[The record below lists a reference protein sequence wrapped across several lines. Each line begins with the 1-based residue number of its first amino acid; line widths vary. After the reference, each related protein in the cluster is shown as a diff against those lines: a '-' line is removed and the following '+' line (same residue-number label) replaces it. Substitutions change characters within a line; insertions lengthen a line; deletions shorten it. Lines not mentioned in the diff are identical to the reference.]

1 MIRFFLPQV
10 GGTQAMRTAFRVI
23 DTDKSGT
30 ITTDEMQ
37 RNLAVLGLDV
47 DEDTSSLLVE
57 SIDRDRSGDIDVH
70 EFTAWMGEYIQA
82 VQL

>member
-1 MIRFFLPQV
+1 
-10 GGTQAMRTAFRVI
+10 MRTAFRVI

>member
-1 MIRFFLPQV
+1 MFND
-10 GGTQAMRTAFRVI
+10 I

-82 VQL
+82 ARL